1 MSEAHLS
8 KQRVLRQLIST
19 TDPIAVVRYRIR
31 CNRFGT
37 LLIPKRRMGAGGLPP
52 AAGPGRAAPARSRL
66 GERWE
71 GSRRRGRLPSRLRLL
86 PRDDEGGVGFDPVVR
101 VPIPVA
107 VVVVSGDER
116 RALFGAGHHGVVL
129 PSPVEVAHPDLV
141 SDFELRGGDLFGVE
155 EVSEPLA
162 FGHRLVEG
170 PEHAVEVVGALL
182 DESFV
187 REDPVGDPPPFDD
200 VDPIVPGIH
209 TPVVRVGHDAHA
221 QRASEE
227 VADDLAEPRPSVVVV
242 ARRAVAL
249 ELAVP
254 KQRLDGVAP
263 SVPVQVQPDL
273 PLGGGDDGSVSHDG
287 PFRLSARPFGWPRGL
302 GGAPVPG
309 GVSGGKR
316 KPARALSF
324 RAFGRRVFRTEGF
337 SRR

>member
-8 KQRVLRQLIST
+8 KQRVLRQLKST

-37 LLIPKRRMGAGGLPP
+37 RLIPKRRMGAGGL
-52 AAGPGRAAPARSRL
+52 ASCRGTGARSPGAIAIGITMGR
-66 GERWE
+66 EPPE
-71 GSRRRGRLPSRLRLL
+71 GWLPSRLRLL
-86 PRDDEGGVGFDPVVR
+86 PRDDEGGFGFDPVVR

-107 VVVVSGDER
+107 VVIVSGDER
-116 RALFGAGHHGVVL
+116 RAFFGAGNHGVVL
-129 PSPVEVAHPDLV
+129 PASVEVAHPDLV
-141 SDFELRGGDLFGVE
+141 SDFELRGGNLFGVE

-170 PEHAVEVVGALL
+170 PEHAVEVVRALL

-187 REDPVGDPPPFDD
+187 REDSVGDPPPFDD
-200 VDPIVPGIH
+200 VDPVVPGIH
-209 TPVVRVGHDAHA
+209 APVVGVGHDAHA

-227 VADDLAEPRPSVVVV
+227 GADDLAEPRPPVVVV

-254 KQRLDGVAP
+254 KQRLNGVAP

-273 PLGGGDDGSVSHDG
+273 PLGGGDDGSVSHDD

-302 GGAPVPG
+302 GRAPVPG

-324 RAFGRRVFRTEGF
+324 RAFGRRVFRAEGF

>member
-1 MSEAHLS
+1 
-8 KQRVLRQLIST
+8 
-19 TDPIAVVRYRIR
+19 
-31 CNRFGT
+31 
-37 LLIPKRRMGAGGLPP
+37 MGREPP
-52 AAGPGRAAPARSRL
+52 
-66 GERWE
+66 E
-71 GSRRRGRLPSRLRLL
+71 GRLPSRLRLL

-200 VDPIVPGIH
+200 VDPVVPGIH